1 METAFR
7 LSSTIIP
14 EVVKGKEFWLLLGFN
29 VAVTSLRHFGVFEP
43 HDYNLHL
50 PFGLT
55 GVTGSLM
62 TFFVCFYNGHVF
74 SRYNK
79 IYDLTQAM
87 FEQCLELISMLRVQ
101 VAHVGIQRKA

>member
-62 TFFVCFYNGHVF
+62 TFFVCFYNQHVF
-74 SRYNK
+74 GRYNRL
-79 IYDLTQAM
+79 YNLTKKM
-87 FEQCLELISMLRVQ
+87 CENCLEVVCILRVQ
-101 VAHVGIQRKA
+101 VADKQNQR